1 MIEFLYNYSKN
12 EYSQHGEDGINKFL
26 FEYLNITEGYMLEIG
41 AWDGFYLSNTANL
54 WSNSKHYKSILI
66 EPFIN
71 HKTEPPKPRLN
82 KEKLELEYENVQCF
96 VESASLENT
105 LESIISKSKFK
116 VTNDNFVLASID
128 IDGDDL
134 IVTRSLGKYKPIIL
148 IIEPNGGIYDR
159 KYHNQGGSTVEE
171 LVNFGKEIGY
181 ELIGQSGE
189 SNDGSPPPYKF
200 DSGNLYFIR
209 NDFKSKFEVCK
220 NHWTERGLLLENGV
234 PIEKELEKLSNEKK
248 WKEKRE
254 YRENILSRLKKLER
268 GGPLEERISIIENV
282 LRKIEF
288 LSFDYHAEME
298 K

>member
-1 MIEFLYNYSKN
+1 MEFLYNHAENK
-12 EYSQHGEDGINKFL
+12 YSQHGEDGINKFL
-26 FEYLNITEGYMLEIG
+26 FEYLNITEGCMLEIG

-71 HKTEPPKPRLN
+71 HKGPPTPRLN
-82 KEKLELEYENVQCF
+82 KEKLETEYDNVHCF
-96 VESASLENT
+96 VEAASPNNT
-105 LESIISKSKFK
+105 LESIINRSKFE

-134 IVTRSLGKYKPIIL
+134 VVAKSLGRYKPIIL

-159 KYHNQGGSTVEE
+159 KYHNQPGSTVSE
-171 LVNFGKEIGY
+171 LVEFGEEIGY

-189 SNDGSPPPYKF
+189 LHRAQ
-200 DSGNLYFIR
+200 GNCYFIR
-209 NDFKSKFEVCK
+209 NDFKSKFDICK
-220 NHWTERGLLLENGV
+220 NHWTERGLLLEHGL
-234 PIEKELEKLSNEKK
+234 PIERKLEEMSNERKFVELRERREKLN
-248 WKEKRE
+248 KRLE
-254 YRENILSRLKKLER
+254 KLER

-282 LRKIEF
+282 LRKIDF
-288 LSFDYHAEME
+288 ISFDYHAEME

>member
-1 MIEFLYNYSKN
+1 MEFLYNHSEN

-26 FEYLNITEGYMLEIG
+26 FEYLNITEGCMLEIG

-71 HKTEPPKPRLN
+71 HKGPPTPRLN
-82 KEKLELEYENVQCF
+82 KEKLETEYDNVHCF
-96 VESASLENT
+96 VEAASPNNT
-105 LESIISKSKFK
+105 LESIINRSKFE

-134 IVTRSLGKYKPIIL
+134 VVTRSLGKYKPIIL

-159 KYHNQGGSTVEE
+159 KYHNQPGSTVSE
-171 LVNFGKEIGY
+171 LVEFGEEMGY

-189 SNDGSPPPYKF
+189 LHRAQ
-200 DSGNLYFIR
+200 GNCYFIR
-209 NDFKSKFEVCK
+209 NDFKSKFDICK
-220 NHWTERGLLLENGV
+220 NHWTERGLLLEDGV
-234 PIEKELEKLSNEKK
+234 PIERKLEQMSNERKFVELRERRENVNKRLEELEK
-248 WKEKRE
+248 
-254 YRENILSRLKKLER
+254 
-268 GGPLEERISIIENV
+268 GGPLEERITIIENV
-282 LRKIEF
+282 LRKIDF
-288 LSFDYHAEME
+288 ISFDKLAEIE

>member
-1 MIEFLYNYSKN
+1 MMEFLYNYSKN
-12 EYSQHGEDGINKFL
+12 VYSQHGEDGITEVL
-26 FEYLNITEGYMLEIG
+26 FEHLGITEGCMLEIG

-105 LESIISKSKFK
+105 LESIINRSKFK

-134 IVTRSLGKYKPIIL
+134 AVARSLGRYKPIIL

-159 KYHNQGGSTVEE
+159 KYHNQPGSTVNE
-171 LVNFGKEIGY
+171 LVEFGEEIGY
-181 ELIGQSGE
+181 ELVGMSGE
-189 SNDGSPPPYKF
+189 LHKE
-200 DSGNLYFIR
+200 SGNLYFVR
-209 NDFKSKFEVCK
+209 NDFKSKFDICK
-220 NHWTERGLLLENGV
+220 NHWTERGLLLEYGM
-234 PIEKELEKLSNEKK
+234 PIERKLEEMSNQRKFVELRERREDVN
-248 WKEKRE
+248 KRLE
-254 YRENILSRLKKLER
+254 KLER

-282 LRKIEF
+282 LRKIDF
-288 LSFDYHAEME
+288 ISFDYHAEME

>member
-1 MIEFLYNYSKN
+1 MMDFLYHYSKN
-12 EYSQHGEDGINKFL
+12 EYSQHGEDGINKVL
-26 FEYLNITEGYMLEIG
+26 FEHLNIKKGYMLEIG

-54 WSNSKHYKSILI
+54 WSKNKNFKSILI
-66 EPFIN
+66 EPFLN
-71 HKTEPPKPRLN
+71 QKVAPPKPRLN
-82 KEKLELEYENVQCF
+82 KEKLELEYSNVQCF
-96 VESASLENT
+96 VEAASLENT
-105 LESIISKSKFK
+105 LESIIDKSRFK

>member
-1 MIEFLYNYSKN
+1 MMDFLYNHSEN

-26 FEYLNITEGYMLEIG
+26 FEYLNITEGCMLEIG

-71 HKTEPPKPRLN
+71 HKGPPKPRLN
-82 KEKLELEYENVQCF
+82 KEKLETEYDNVDCF
-96 VESASLENT
+96 VEAASPNNT
-105 LESIISKSKFK
+105 LESIINRSKFE

-134 IVTRSLGKYKPIIL
+134 VVARSLGRYKPIIL

-159 KYHNQGGSTVEE
+159 KYHNQPGSTVSE
-171 LVNFGKEIGY
+171 LVEFGEEIGY

-189 SNDGSPPPYKF
+189 LHRAQ
-200 DSGNLYFIR
+200 GNCYFIR
-209 NDFKSKFEVCK
+209 NDFKSKFDICE
-220 NHWTERGLLLENGV
+220 NHWTERGLLLEDGV
-234 PIEKELEKLSNEKK
+234 PIERKLEQMSNERKFV
-248 WKEKRE
+248 ELRE
-254 YRENILSRLKKLER
+254 RRENVNKRLEKLER

-282 LRKIEF
+282 LRKIDF
-288 LSFDYHAEME
+288 ISFDYHAEME

>member
-1 MIEFLYNYSKN
+1 MMEFLYNHAENK
-12 EYSQHGEDGINKFL
+12 YSQHGEDGINKFL

-159 KYHNQGGSTVEE
+159 DRKFHDEQISGSTVNE
-171 LVNFGKEIGY
+171 LVEFGEEIGY

-189 SNDGSPPPYKF
+189 LHRAQ
-200 DSGNLYFIR
+200 GNCYFIR
-209 NDFKSKFEVCK
+209 NDFKSKFDICK
-220 NHWTERGLLLENGV
+220 NHWTERGLLLEDGL
-234 PIEKELEKLSNEKK
+234 PIERKLEEIT
-248 WKEKRE
+248 RE
-254 YRENILSRLKKLER
+254 RLKK
-268 GGPLEERISIIENV
+268 
-282 LRKIEF
+282 
-288 LSFDYHAEME
+288 
-298 K
+298 

>member
-1 MIEFLYNYSKN
+1 MMEFLYNHSKN
-12 EYSQHGEDGINKFL
+12 VYSQHGEDGINKFL
-26 FEYLNITEGYMLEIG
+26 FEYLDITEGYMLEIG

-54 WSNSKHYKSILI
+54 WSKNKNFKSILI
-66 EPFIN
+66 EPFLN
-71 HKTEPPKPRLN
+71 QKVAPPKPRLN
-82 KEKLELEYENVQCF
+82 KEKLELEYSNVQCF
-96 VESASLENT
+96 VEAASLENT
-105 LESIISKSKFK
+105 LESIIDKSRFK

-220 NHWTERGLLLENGV
+220 NHWTERGLLLEDGV
-234 PIEKELEKLSNEKK
+234 PIERKLEQLSNERKFV
-248 WKEKRE
+248 ELRE
-254 YRENILSRLKKLER
+254 RRENVNKRLEKLER

-282 LRKIEF
+282 LRKIDF
-288 LSFDYHAEME
+288 VSFDYYAEME

>member
-1 MIEFLYNYSKN
+1 MMEFLYNYSKN
-12 EYSQHGEDGINKFL
+12 VYSQHGEDGITEVL
-26 FEYLNITEGYMLEIG
+26 FEHLGITEGYMLEIG

-96 VESASLENT
+96 IESASLENT

-159 KYHNQGGSTVEE
+159 KYHNQPGSTVNE
-171 LVNFGKEIGY
+171 LVEFGEEIGY
-181 ELIGQSGE
+181 ELIGMSGE
-189 SNDGSPPPYKF
+189 LHRE
-200 DSGNLYFIR
+200 SGNLYFVR
-209 NDFKSKFEVCK
+209 NDFKSKFDICK
-220 NHWTERGLLLENGV
+220 NHWTERGLLLEHGM
-234 PIEKELEKLSNEKK
+234 PIERKLEEMSNQRKFVELRERRDDVN
-248 WKEKRE
+248 KRLE
-254 YRENILSRLKKLER
+254 KLER
-268 GGPLEERISIIENV
+268 GGPLEERITIIENV
-282 LRKIEF
+282 LRKINF
-288 LSFDYHAEME
+288 ISFDYHAEME

>member
-1 MIEFLYNYSKN
+1 MEFLYNHSENK
-12 EYSQHGEDGINKFL
+12 YSQHGEDGINKFL

-66 EPFIN
+66 EPFVN
-71 HKTEPPKPRLN
+71 HKTEPPKPRLD

-159 KYHNQGGSTVEE
+159 KYHNQPGSTVNE
-171 LVNFGKEIGY
+171 LVEFGEEIGY
-181 ELIGQSGE
+181 ELIGMSGE
-189 SNDGSPPPYKF
+189 LHRE
-200 DSGNLYFIR
+200 SGNLYFIR
-209 NDFKSKFEVCK
+209 NDFKSKFDICK
-220 NHWTERGLLLENGV
+220 NHWTERGLLLEDGV
-234 PIEKELEKLSNEKK
+234 PIERKLEKISNERKFV
-248 WKEKRE
+248 ELRE
-254 YRENILSRLKKLER
+254 RRENVNKRLEKLER
-268 GGPLEERISIIENV
+268 GGPLEERVTIIENV
-282 LRKIEF
+282 LRKVDFIC
-288 LSFDYHAEME
+288 FDKLAEME

>member
-1 MIEFLYNYSKN
+1 MMEFLYNHSKN

-26 FEYLNITEGYMLEIG
+26 FEYLNIKEGCMLEIG

-54 WSNSKHYKSILI
+54 WYNSKHYKSILI

-71 HKTEPPKPRLN
+71 HKGPPTPRLN
-82 KEKLELEYENVQCF
+82 KEKLETEYDNVHCF
-96 VESASLENT
+96 VEAASPNNT
-105 LESIISKSKFK
+105 LESIINRSKFE

-134 IVTRSLGKYKPIIL
+134 IVTKSLGKYKPIIL

-159 KYHNQGGSTVEE
+159 KYHNQPGSTVSE
-171 LVNFGKEIGY
+171 LVEFGEEIGY

-189 SNDGSPPPYKF
+189 LHRAQ
-200 DSGNLYFIR
+200 GNCYFIR
-209 NDFKSKFEVCK
+209 NDFKSKFDICK
-220 NHWTERGLLLENGV
+220 NHWTERGLLLEDGV
-234 PIEKELEKLSNEKK
+234 PIERKLEQLSNERKFV
-248 WKEKRE
+248 ELRE
-254 YRENILSRLKKLER
+254 RRENVNKRLEKLER

-282 LRKIEF
+282 LRKIDF
-288 LSFDYHAEME
+288 ISFDYHAEME

>member
-1 MIEFLYNYSKN
+1 MDFLYNHSEN

-26 FEYLNITEGYMLEIG
+26 FEYLNITEGCMLEIG

-71 HKTEPPKPRLN
+71 HKGPPKPRLN
-82 KEKLELEYENVQCF
+82 KEKLETEYDNVDCF
-96 VESASLENT
+96 VEAASPNNT
-105 LESIISKSKFK
+105 LESIINRSKFE

-134 IVTRSLGKYKPIIL
+134 VVARSLGRYKPIIL

-159 KYHNQGGSTVEE
+159 KYHNQPGSTVSE
-171 LVNFGKEIGY
+171 LVEFGEEIGY

-189 SNDGSPPPYKF
+189 LHRAQ
-200 DSGNLYFIR
+200 GNCYFIR
-209 NDFKSKFEVCK
+209 NDFKSKFDICK
-220 NHWTERGLLLENGV
+220 NHWTERGLLLEDGV
-234 PIEKELEKLSNEKK
+234 PIERKLEQMSNERKFV
-248 WKEKRE
+248 ELRE
-254 YRENILSRLKKLER
+254 RRENVNKRLEKLER

-282 LRKIEF
+282 LRKIDF
-288 LSFDYHAEME
+288 ISFDYHAEME